1 MQGRIAE
8 DLVERGK
15 EVPVAIA
22 LLALTVA
29 ADTKLPGHAINIF
42 AKWARRS
49 DEHGNIFT
57 STDPLE
63 VAADLGLSRATVF
76 RAYRALADGGYISWN
91 RARGSERS
99 QGVTGRVRIILPQ
112 DAVA

>member
-1 MQGRIAE
+1 MVE

-22 LLALTVA
+22 LLALDVA
-29 ADTKLPGHAINIF
+29 ADTKLPGYAINVF
-42 AKWARRS
+42 ARFARKA
-49 DEHGNIFT
+49 DEHGNIFI
-57 STDPLE
+57 STDPIE

-76 RAYRALADGGYISWN
+76 RAYKALSDNGYIFWD

-99 QGVTGRVRIILPQ
+99 QGVTGRIRLVLPKH
-112 DAVA
+112 ASA